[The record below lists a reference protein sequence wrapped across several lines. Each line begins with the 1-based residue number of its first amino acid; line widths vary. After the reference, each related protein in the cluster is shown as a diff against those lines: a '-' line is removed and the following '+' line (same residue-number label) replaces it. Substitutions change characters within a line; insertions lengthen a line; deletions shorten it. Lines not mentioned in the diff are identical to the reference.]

1 MANTYGLYKNTNNRG
16 DFLGYFKPVEIPF
29 SNTDII
35 IKIAKEYEHRPRKL
49 AYELYGQPELY
60 WIFRHF
66 NKEKIQDPIFDLV
79 DGISIVI
86 PEKNRLLSY
95 F

>member
-1 MANTYGLYKNTNNRG
+1 MANNYGLYKNTEIEG
-16 DFLGYFKPVEIPF
+16 DFLGYFKPINIPF

-35 IKIAKEYEHRPRKL
+35 INVSKEFEHRPRKL
-49 AYELYGQPELY
+49 ANELYGEPELY
-60 WIFRHF
+60 WVFRHF

-79 DGISIVI
+79 EGISIVI
-86 PEKNRLLSY
+86 PEKSRLLSY

>member
-1 MANTYGLYKNTNNRG
+1 MTNNYGLYKNTKIDGNY
-16 DFLGYFKPVEIPF
+16 LGYFKLIDIPF

-35 IKIAKEYEHRPRKL
+35 INVSKEFEHRPRKL
-49 AYELYGQPELY
+49 ANELYGEPELY

-79 DGISIVI
+79 EGISIVI

>member
-1 MANTYGLYKNTNNRG
+1 MSTRYGLYKNTKVEG
-16 DFLGYFKPVEIPF
+16 DYLGYFGPIDIPYDT
-29 SNTDII
+29 SDYII
-35 IKIAKEYEHRPRKL
+35 SVTKKYEHRPRKL
-49 AYELYGQPELY
+49 AEDIYGEPELY

-79 DGISIVI
+79 DGISIIV
-86 PEKNRLLSY
+86 PDKKRLLSY

>member
-1 MANTYGLYKNTNNRG
+1 MGNNYGLYKNTNIDGNY
-16 DFLGYFKPVEIPF
+16 LGYFNPINIPF
-29 SNTDII
+29 SDTDII
-35 IKIAKEYEHRPRKL
+35 INVSKQYEHRPRKL
-49 AYELYGQPELY
+49 ANELYGHPELY

-79 DGISIVI
+79 EGISIVI
-86 PEKNRLLSY
+86 PEKTRLLSY